1 MRRRIFL
8 NLPTTFPMKVRS
20 ASLILVVTLEVS
32 GCAMSSGVLKMGPDT
47 YSVNAMAAP
56 ARGGVTGAK
65 TIVYREANAECA
77 KQGREILVV
86 NESTG
91 VTFPANGRVDLTFR
105 CLAHGDPALATA
117 IKGQDQ

>member
-1 MRRRIFL
+1 MRIQRNTAI
-8 NLPTTFPMKVRS
+8 
-20 ASLILVVTLEVS
+20 SLVALAIS

-56 ARGGVTGAK
+56 ARGGITGAK
-65 TIVYREANAECA
+65 SIVYREANAECA
-77 KQGREILVV
+77 KQGRDILVV
-86 NESTG
+86 SESTG

-117 IKGQDQ
+117 IKGQDQSK